1 MTRYAGPDSC
11 RTESMPVD
19 VRFIEW
25 MPFGGNKWDDKK
37 FYSYAS
43 MLENIA
49 DTHPSFSRHQ
59 DGPNDTAKHWQV
71 PG

>member
-1 MTRYAGPDSC
+1 
-11 RTESMPVD
+11 MPVD

-37 FYSYAS
+37 FYSYER
-43 MLENIA
+43 MLEKIQT
-49 DTHPSFSRHQ
+49 THPSFSRHH
-59 DGPNDTAKHWQV
+59 DGPNDTAKHWHV